1 MAEEETNGQASNA
14 VPYERFTTVNE
25 QRKEA
30 QAKIVDLTAQLAAVE
45 KQANAADALFNQLEA
60 TNATLETERAAWGQE
75 RSLMGAGLLD
85 QEARDLAI
93 WSYNRQPEEG
103 RPALGEWLDGMKAEG
118 AEVPPYLAPY
128 FKQATPEQA
137 APAPTMPDTNK
148 GAIPTNAAEP
158 GYSRG
163 KIASMTAAE
172 YLEHRDAIRKQYVKK

>member
-45 KQANAADALFNQLEA
+45 KQANAADALFNQLET

-75 RSLMGAGLLD
+75 RSLMGAGLID
-85 QEARDLAI
+85 PEARDLAI

-118 AEVPPYLAPY
+118 AEVPQYLAPY
-128 FKQATPEQA
+128 FKGAATDQA
-137 APAPTMPDTNK
+137 APTPTMPDTNK
-148 GAIPTNAAEP
+148 GAIPQDIES
-158 GYSRG
+158 GGHKQGSISG
-163 KIASMTAAE
+163 MTADE
-172 YLEHRDAIRKQYVKK
+172 YRAHRDKLRQRWLKS